1 MARTTRN
8 RRRKF
13 GKVETKTNRHGQVY
27 YDASYIPPVEARE
40 RYPYLPARIHRNFD
54 DGYELQADA
63 WLSEAKRLI
72 DLGAWE
78 PPEVAENRNAGN
90 TVLFREYA
98 EQFVENRR
106 KGDNQPIRETTKDK
120 YRQYVR
126 DYLNPVLGDLPMAS
140 IKPAHIRDWYD
151 SMKVTKDGR
160 GESIRRHVFELLS
173 AIMAEAANA
182 SLDDQGTTLI
192 KVNPVQFKVPRPAT
206 KHVYVIATREQVR
219 ALADAMPPNLAL
231 GVLLSGTLGLRQ
243 GEVLGLQRR
252 DIELEASPVLL
263 HVRRSAKEISENG
276 HKVAV
281 LGETK
286 TPSSK
291 RDIEVP
297 APLVEEITRHL
308 DTYVEDKPTALL
320 FTGVRTRGIVRAQSM
335 RNAFARAIE
344 TVNDPTLKGMDFH
357 DLRHTGL
364 THYAEQGATVGQLM
378 RLGGHTNIKTVATYQ
393 QSSKDADK
401 RLLAKVEAS
410 MSTTPASAGTSKK
423 NTDGGKPTNDTAT
436 ARNGGQQL
444 SSPGNPSE
452 TAQTSE
458 PSASAGADH
467 ADRSVMEPTGATAD
481 ADAELKALA
490 GALGA
495 LDLQSRLAVLKGL
508 DEDRRGRILAL
519 LPASVQ
525 VDTIQELIKAVA

>member
-1 MARTTRN
+1 MARTTRTTTRN
-8 RRRKF
+8 RRRRF
-13 GKVETKTNRHGQVY
+13 GKVEMKTNRHGQIY

-40 RYPYLPARIHRNFD
+40 RYPHLPSRIHRNFD
-54 DGYELQADA
+54 EGYELQADA

-78 PPEVAENRNAGN
+78 PPEVTENRNAGN
-90 TVLFREYA
+90 TVTFHEYA
-98 EQFVENRR
+98 ERFVENRR

-126 DYLNPVLGDLPMAS
+126 DYLNPILGDLPMAE
-140 IKPAHIRDWYD
+140 IKPAHICDWYD

-160 GESIRRHVFELLS
+160 GESIRRHVFELLN
-173 AIMAEAANA
+173 AIMAEAANTP
-182 SLDDQGTTLI
+182 LDDQGTTLI

-206 KHVYVIATREQVR
+206 KHAYVIATREQVK
-219 ALADAMPPNLAL
+219 ALADAMTPNLAL
-231 GVLLSGTLGLRQ
+231 GVLLAGTLGLRQ

-252 DIELEASPVLL
+252 DIELDTSPVML
-263 HVRRSAKEISENG
+263 HVRRSAKEVSENG

-297 APLVEEITRHL
+297 APLAEEIKRHL
-308 DTYVEDKPTALL
+308 DTYVGGKPTDLL
-320 FTGVRTRGIVRAQSM
+320 FTGVRTRGIVRAQSL
-335 RNAFARAIE
+335 RNVFAKAIE
-344 TVNDPTLKGMDFH
+344 ATGDPALKGMDFH

-393 QSSKDADK
+393 QSSADADK

-410 MSTTPASAGTSKK
+410 MGGTV
-423 NTDGGKPTNDTAT
+423 TAENDPQ
-436 ARNGGQQL
+436 RH
-444 SSPGNPSE
+444 SPGNPSD
-452 TAQTSE
+452 ADQPSE
-458 PSASAGADH
+458 PSASATPD
-467 ADRSVMEPTGATAD
+467 TA
-481 ADAELKALA
+481 ADAEMKTLADVLAALE
-490 GALGA
+490 
-495 LDLQSRLAVLKGL
+495 LQQRLAVLKGL
-508 DEDRRGRILAL
+508 DDDKRGRILTL
-519 LPASVQ
+519 LPSTVQ
-525 VDTIQELIKAVA
+525 VDTIQGLIKAVA